1 MIRKYN
7 VQTKNSIYLIEE
19 RDGKWYIQKVWPET
33 DNKEFAIRAFTT
45 EERVFGDVRK
55 DLKSALKNAGTYRY
69 SSPFEIGAYILHDGG
84 CTSSIRAVKEVK
96 MAA

>member
-7 VQTKNSIYLIEE
+7 VQTGKSIYLVEE
-19 RDGKWYIQKVWPET
+19 RDGKWYIQKVWPKI
-33 DNKEFAIRAFTT
+33 DNREFAIKAFTA
-45 EERVFGDVRK
+45 EERVVGDVRK
-55 DLKSALKNAGTYRY
+55 DLKSALKNVGTYRY
-69 SSPFEIGAYILHDGG
+69 ASPLEEGAYILHDGG